1 MLSQTPAI
9 NDRQRSAEV
18 PQHPQFAVPAVPPT
32 CSASFTPFRRTS
44 SSQHRF
50 ENRTPPVPRQD
61 PVCQGKARLAARAVC
76 GLAALAIMVLGE
88 LREARILCGQ
98 YRVKQR
104 ARIERKHFDPYGFT
118 GGVRRTALRTGPS
131 RTPLTTPALLPS
143 LPCSGLR
150 RFELGPIPGPLP
162 PVLGL
167 LPGRAPAAP

>member
-1 MLSQTPAI
+1 MSAK
-9 NDRQRSAEV
+9 RQPSPIA
-18 PQHPQFAVPAVPPT
+18 APAVRST
-32 CSASFTPFRRTS
+32 SRTSFTPFRCTS

-61 PVCQGKARLAARAVC
+61 PVCLQRQGKARLAARAVC